1 MHSNRYT
8 IIFTMV
14 ITIVLA
20 FFLSMAD
27 SSLYDKY
34 QKNVEVDIRKNILTS
49 LGFSPTDDLP
59 WTSENVESIFNSS
72 IVGFVVDN
80 SGSIVENKLP
90 QDIDTNVDLNLYPI
104 ATSSWAIAFSSPT
117 CSLMRD

>member
-34 QKNVEVDIRKNILTS
+34 QKNVEVDIRKNILS
-49 LGFSPTDDLP
+49 
-59 WTSENVESIFNSS
+59 
-72 IVGFVVDN
+72 
-80 SGSIVENKLP
+80 
-90 QDIDTNVDLNLYPI
+90 
-104 ATSSWAIAFSSPT
+104 
-117 CSLMRD
+117 

>member
-49 LGFSPTDDLP
+49 LGFSPTDVLLMNY
-59 WTSENVESIFNSS
+59 ENVESIFQNS
-72 IVGFVVDN
+72 IVVFVVDN

-104 ATSSWAIAFSSPT
+104 YKRVSNNVTQGYSIQISG
-117 CSLMRD
+117 